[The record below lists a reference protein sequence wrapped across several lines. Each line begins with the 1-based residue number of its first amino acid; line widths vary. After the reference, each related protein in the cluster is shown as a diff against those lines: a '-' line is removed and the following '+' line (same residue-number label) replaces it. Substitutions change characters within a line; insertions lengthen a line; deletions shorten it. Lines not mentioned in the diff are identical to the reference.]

1 MDEVSVCNFSN
12 YPKDIHLEEDAI
24 SEADIFMR
32 PLPQDAHLHRQLN
45 LSVRK
50 SFGTVA
56 ADLDDEPP
64 VETPK
69 SDLNSKAKFDMVAPR
84 GLPTSAGNSRGE
96 DLNKPLTSYGSS
108 N

>member
-32 PLPQDAHLHRQLN
+32 PLPQDGHIHRQLT

-56 ADLDDEPP
+56 ADLDDEPA

-69 SDLNSKAKFDMVAPR
+69 IDLNSKAKFDMVAPS
-84 GLPTSAGNSRGE
+84 GLPASTGNSRGE
-96 DLNKPLTSYGSS
+96 DSNKPFTSFGSG

>member
-24 SEADIFMR
+24 SEGDIFMR
-32 PLPQDAHLHRQLN
+32 PLPQEAHIHRQLN

-50 SFGTVA
+50 SFGTVV
-56 ADLDDEPP
+56 ADLDDEQD

-69 SDLNSKAKFDMVAPR
+69 IDLNSKAKFDMVAPP
-84 GLPTSAGNSRGE
+84 GLPASTGNSRGE
-96 DLNKPLTSYGSS
+96 DLNKPFTSFGST